1 MCSLA
6 LHPTVERKK
15 KRNHYFATTDCLTL
29 QNLTQVSQHAG
40 TATLNT
46 FLCISNKFQ
55 MPPGLK
61 YGNEVSAQYILGVT
75 VPTDTRNKY
84 NKTSWKYFLIHHKLP
99 ISAINNPC
107 TETSNEF
114 SM

>member
-46 FLCISNKFQ
+46 FLYISNKFQ
-55 MPPGLK
+55 MPPELK
-61 YGNEVSAQYILGVT
+61 YGNEVSAQYILGIT

-84 NKTSWKYFLIHHKLP
+84 NKTSWK
-99 ISAINNPC
+99 
-107 TETSNEF
+107 
-114 SM
+114 